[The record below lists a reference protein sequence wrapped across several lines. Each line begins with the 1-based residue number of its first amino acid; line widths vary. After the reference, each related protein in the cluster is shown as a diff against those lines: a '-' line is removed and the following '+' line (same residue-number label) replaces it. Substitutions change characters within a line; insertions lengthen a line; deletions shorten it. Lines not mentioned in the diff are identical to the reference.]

1 MPIAVTTAAVPQ
13 AGLSADLSGIIQKDD
28 ELLQVNEF
36 LAEDMSL
43 PEMQNHVS
51 GNRGTQV
58 CFRFRREVPEG
69 PKKGESFEYR
79 IVLKRGAWGPEH
91 CVMTPEDLD
100 MVDKHAWPVPGSL
113 TNEDVDMEKITGGVD
128 CSLKYHAKD
137 DVLNKGKGRAA
148 SLASQG
154 NGDLDSPTREVS
166 VLSLRMV
173 NRMGTS
179 GKKLLSG

>member
-1 MPIAVTTAAVPQ
+1 MPNPVGVGMSLIETKTTHPDGRIEVKFTVGGMQ

-113 TNEDVDMEKITGGVD
+113 TNEDVDMEKI
-128 CSLKYHAKD
+128 
-137 DVLNKGKGRAA
+137 
-148 SLASQG
+148 
-154 NGDLDSPTREVS
+154 
-166 VLSLRMV
+166 
-173 NRMGTS
+173 
-179 GKKLLSG
+179 